1 MNNSQNEAFNR
12 LNINIEQISTSIYN
26 GISSIINDARQK
38 IVVYVNSQANMMFW
52 QIGKYIVDELKYE
65 TYSAYGDKI
74 LATVSQRLTEQ
85 YGKGYSYSA
94 LTRMMKVATI
104 YNNEEMFATV
114 SQTLSWGHFLEL
126 ITIKNSTER
135 LFYQQLSIAEH
146 WSIRDLREKQKAMSY
161 ERSLIVSK
169 SEKEI
174 TTTLK
179 NTTPE
184 HIEPS
189 VVFKNSYIVDFLG
202 LSGDYTESDLED
214 AIVKQLEKF
223 ILELG
228 QGFAFLERQKR
239 FTIDKIDYYLD
250 LLFYHRRLNCLVA
263 IDLKHDKFR
272 PEYKGQM
279 EFYLKYMQK
288 HDMKSGENPPIGLLL
303 CSEGNTEHIELLML
317 DDDNIK
323 VAQYLTYL
331 PDKQWFIDKLN
342 RSILIAK
349 ENVKK

>member
-1 MNNSQNEAFNR
+1 MHNQNEAFNK
-12 LNINIEQISTSIYN
+12 LNISIEQISDSIYN
-26 GISSIINDARQK
+26 GVSSIINDARQK
-38 IVVYVNSQANMMFW
+38 IVVYVNSQANLMFW

-114 SQTLSWGHFLEL
+114 SQTLSWGHFIEL
-126 ITIKNSTER
+126 ITIKDHTKR

-161 ERSLIVSK
+161 ERSLIATK
-169 SEKEI
+169 TEKEI
-174 TTTLK
+174 ITTLK
-179 NTTPE
+179 NTTSE
-184 HIEPS
+184 HIEPAI
-189 VVFKNSYIVDFLG
+189 VFKNSYIVDFLG
-202 LSGDYTESDLED
+202 LSGNYTESDLED

-272 PEYKGQM
+272 PEYKV
-279 EFYLKYMQK
+279 KW
-288 HDMKSGENPPIGLLL
+288 S
-303 CSEGNTEHIELLML
+303 
-317 DDDNIK
+317 
-323 VAQYLTYL
+323 
-331 PDKQWFIDKLN
+331 FI
-342 RSILIAK
+342 
-349 ENVKK
+349 

>member
-1 MNNSQNEAFNR
+1 MDKLGVS
-12 LNINIEQISTSIYN
+12 IEQVSNSIYN
-26 GISSIINDARQK
+26 GVSAIINNARQK
-38 IVVYVNSQANMMFW
+38 VAVYVNSQANMMFW
-52 QIGKYIVDELKYE
+52 QIGNYIINELKYE
-65 TYSAYGDKI
+65 TYSSYGEKI

-104 YNNEEMFATV
+104 YADETMFATL

-126 ITIKNSTER
+126 ITINDNIKR
-135 LFYQQLSIAEH
+135 LFYQQLSIVEH

-161 ERSLIVSK
+161 ERSLIATK
-169 SEKEI
+169 SEDQI
-174 TTTLK
+174 INALN
-179 NTTPE
+179 NTTSE
-184 HIEPS
+184 HIEPA
-189 VVFKNSYIVDFLG
+189 VVLKSSYIVDFLG
-202 LSGDYTESDLED
+202 LGEDYSESDLED

-263 IDLKHDKFR
+263 IDLKHDKFK

-279 EFYLKYMQK
+279 EFYLKYLQK
-288 HDMKSGENPPIGLLL
+288 YDMRPGENPPIGLLL
-303 CSEGNTEHIELLML
+303 CSEGNTEYVELLML
-317 DDDNIK
+317 DNDNIK
-323 VAQYLTYL
+323 VAQYMTYL

-349 ENVKK
+349 ESSGRPK

>member
-1 MNNSQNEAFNR
+1 MNKLDVS
-12 LNINIEQISTSIYN
+12 IEQVSNSIYD
-26 GISSIINDARQK
+26 GVSAIINDTRKKVA
-38 IVVYVNSQANMMFW
+38 VYVNSQANMMFW
-52 QIGKYIVDELKYE
+52 NIGNYIMNELKYE
-65 TYSAYGDKI
+65 TYSSYGEKI

-104 YNNEEMFATV
+104 YANKQMFATL

-126 ITIKNSTER
+126 ITIKNDTKR
-135 LFYQQLSIAEH
+135 LFYQQLSAIEH
-146 WSIRDLREKQKAMSY
+146 WSIRDLREKQKVMSY
-161 ERSLIVSK
+161 ERSLIAAK
-169 SEKEI
+169 PKEEII
-174 TTTLK
+174 TALN
-179 NTTPE
+179 NTISGY
-184 HIEPS
+184 IEPA
-189 VVFKNSYIVDFLG
+189 VVLKSSYIVDFLG
-202 LSGDYTESDLED
+202 LGENYSESDLED

-250 LLFYHRRLNCLVA
+250 LLFYHRRLNCLIA
-263 IDLKHDKFR
+263 IDLKHDKFK

-279 EFYLKYMQK
+279 EFYLKYLQK
-288 HDMKSGENPPIGLLL
+288 NDMKPGENPPIGLLL
-303 CSEGNTEHIELLML
+303 CSEGNTEHVEFLML
-317 DDDNIK
+317 GEDNIK

-331 PDKQWFIDKLN
+331 PDKQWFVDKLN

-349 ENVKK
+349 ECIGKIQ